1 MKRIFNNATCVV
13 ETRHSGV
20 QPAIFI
26 TDNTDTV
33 WMITNTPSG
42 DLTITNEGKV
52 GKRYNRLGD
61 WIGND
66 PDNSKKI
73 EVGNESYFYVIEAE
87 RDGCRKYVS
96 RSFPRPYMYSIKLSR
111 ARRFDSIES
120 AEEFITSFNRPGK
133 HMICDAV
140 IRKVKRSFNVE
151 YVSNQL

>member
-13 ETRHSGV
+13 ETRQSGIT
-20 QPAIFI
+20 PAIFI

-42 DLTITNEGKV
+42 DFTITNEGKA
-52 GKRYNRLGD
+52 GTRYNKLGD

-66 PDNSKKI
+66 PHDSKKI

-96 RSFPRPYMYSIKLSR
+96 RSFPRPYMYSIKLSK
-111 ARRFDSIES
+111 ARRFDSVEL
-120 AEEFITSFNRPGK
+120 AEEFIKSFNSVGK
-133 HMICDAV
+133 YSIVDAK
-140 IRKVKRSFNVE
+140 IRRVKRAFNVE